1 MFADKSVTQ
10 RQWKLAVVR
19 IWLSYSALKKLFAN
33 HSGTTHFWIAESMQI
48 HTEQHFNDIHCTSL
62 YADVS
67 DHSPGIPVVRS
78 IRDNKKSRGQISWDI
93 SATRLSSGD
102 PVGFPPH
109 PHGWFS
115 SIDYLLHP
123 LDWDSNLLQMPQKVK
138 AQPQCAQWDKLKI
151 GGILFMT
158 MPSR

>member
-1 MFADKSVTQ
+1 MKF
-10 RQWKLAVVR
+10 
-19 IWLSYSALKKLFAN
+19 
-33 HSGTTHFWIAESMQI
+33 
-48 HTEQHFNDIHCTSL
+48 HTEQLFNDIHYTSQ

-67 DHSPGIPVVRS
+67 VYPLGIPIVLS
-78 IRDNKKSRGQISWDI
+78 NQDNKKSRGQISWDI

-123 LDWDSNLLQMPQKVK
+123 LNLVNNVILMPQKVK
-138 AQPQCAQWDKLKI
+138 VQPQSD
-151 GGILFMT
+151 
-158 MPSR
+158 